1 MAIRV
6 LIADDHPALIR
17 GVRAVLESAG
27 GITVAGEAHSPGAL
41 IELLRDVE
49 CDILVMDYL
58 MTHDDHRGERDGL
71 YLLRAVRRS
80 YPALPIVIFTM
91 LTGAGF
97 AETVLKLGANAIL
110 CKRDPIDAL
119 PKMLGLVLGG
129 DLVVRSPMGATPRDT
144 VAAVR
149 RRSRR
154 LDCEKGPFRKLSM
167 REVEVVRLLTRGHSL
182 QEVALFV
189 NRSAKTIS
197 NQKRSAMHKLGLSND
212 MALARFVLDM
222 EGSEGG
228 VRDKSGLPLQPL

>member
-1 MAIRV
+1 MSIRV

-17 GVRAVLESAG
+17 GVRAVLEAG
-27 GITVAGEAHSPGAL
+27 GMTVAGEAHSPDAL
-41 IELLRDVE
+41 IELLRHVE

-80 YPALPIVIFTM
+80 YPALPIVILTM

-97 AETVLKLGANAIL
+97 AEVMLNLGANAIM

-119 PKMLGLVLGG
+119 PGMLGLVLGG
-129 DLVVRSPMGATPRDT
+129 DLLVRSPMGATSRDAGVT
-144 VAAVR
+144 AQR
-149 RRSRR
+149 P
-154 LDCEKGPFRKLSM
+154 LRKADGASALLNTLSE
-167 REVEVVRLLTRGHSL
+167 REVEVLRLLTLGHSL
-182 QEVALFV
+182 QEVARCV

-212 MALARFVLDM
+212 MALARFFFDM
-222 EGSEGG
+222 
-228 VRDKSGLPLQPL
+228 DLC